1 MKVCRQLPWHGK
13 NVYFLGFMGS
23 GKSRIGSAFADLLG
37 WPFHD
42 TDELVERQAGKS
54 IGEIFAQEGEEKFR
68 DWETSVLEQVADWKN
83 NVIALGGGAVLRDIN
98 WKLISV
104 SGITICLT
112 APPELLSD
120 RISRNHHRPLMSNLD
135 EEERLNKINR
145 MLEQRRPYYQR
156 AQFIFESKNDRTVG
170 EFVHFIFEQLMEKL

>member
-1 MKVCRQLPWHGK
+1 MKVYHQLPWHGK

-23 GKSRIGSAFADLLG
+23 GKSRIGNAFADLLG

-42 TDELVERQAGKS
+42 TDDLVERQAGKS
-54 IGEIFAQEGEEKFR
+54 IGDIFAEEGEERFR
-68 DWETSVLEQVADWKN
+68 DLETSILEQVASWKN

-98 WKLISV
+98 WKLITG

-120 RISRNHHRPLMSNLD
+120 RIGRNHHRPLMSNLD
-135 EEERLNKINR
+135 EEERLKKINR
-145 MLEQRRPYYQR
+145 MLEQRLPYYQR
-156 AQFIFESKNDRTVG
+156 AQFTFESKNDRSVS
-170 EFVHFIFEQLMEKL
+170 EFVRYIFEQLMEEL